1 MSTVTASLKCFKC
14 KELKTVDLA
23 PEHFTLTK
31 NGRHV
36 ANYPCKDCGRKITSL
51 VSNATW
57 SKLGSAEPEKVK
69 ENAEFIAAVSS
80 K

>member
-1 MSTVTASLKCFKC
+1 MSTVSASLKCFKC
-14 KELKTVDLA
+14 KELKTVDLTA
-23 PEHFTLTK
+23 DNFTLTK

-57 SKLGSAEPEKVK
+57 SKLSAQEPVK
-69 ENAEFIAAVSS
+69 EVSVDLQVQV
-80 K
+80 